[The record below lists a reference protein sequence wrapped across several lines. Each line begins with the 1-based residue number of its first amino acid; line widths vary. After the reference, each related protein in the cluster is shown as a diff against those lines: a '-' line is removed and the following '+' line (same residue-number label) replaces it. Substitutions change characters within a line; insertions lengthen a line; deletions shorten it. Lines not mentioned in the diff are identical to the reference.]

1 MRPAPWRGLPAVLAL
16 VLVAG
21 CSHGGSSGGGS
32 TSSGSTTPPP
42 SGTPSSTDAALATAL
57 TGSGVT
63 APTAPTPDSP
73 ALVDLGRSLFFDKV
87 ISGNRNIS
95 CASCHQMTQ
104 AAATGDGLPVAMG
117 EGATGDGA
125 LRTLNTGKLIARNAQ
140 PIYNAGVQGMTTLFW
155 DMRVSQDPITGALL
169 TTDFLLNGLTPG
181 RPQITALLTSA
192 AAAQAMFP
200 PTVPEEMRGQPGSN
214 ELANAVTN
222 EDVWSLIMARLVGT
236 QNGTVGG
243 IAAYRTKFMAAYPSV
258 ASFDDFN
265 FGHAAQAI
273 AAFERTTFTALRS
286 PFDAYLAGTTSALTD
301 SQKQGALLFFGKAH
315 CASCH
320 NGPLLTDLQ
329 PHGIATPQ
337 LGPGKNEPND
347 DRGRALITGVL
358 SDNYKFRTPPL
369 RNVAATGPWMHDGA
383 FTTLEGAVR
392 HHLNPAASIQ
402 SYNASQLPALF
413 AATVDTDAT
422 RIAARIAAIDPL
434 LGAPN
439 TLADSEVAEIL
450 DFLNSLTDSASLSA
464 GLTAA
469 PPSVPSGL
477 PVPD

>member
-1 MRPAPWRGLPAVLAL
+1 MRRVALAL
-16 VLVAG
+16 VLLAG
-21 CSHGGSSGGGS
+21 CSRGGGSSGGS
-32 TSSGSTTPPP
+32 TKGGSTTPPP
-42 SGTPSSTDAALATAL
+42 SSMDTALATAL
-57 TGSGVT
+57 AGAGVA
-63 APTAPTPDSP
+63 APTPPAPDSP
-73 ALVDLGRSLFFDKV
+73 ALVDLGRALFFDKV

-104 AAATGDGLPVAMG
+104 ATATGDGLPVAMG

-125 LRTLNTGKLIARNAQ
+125 LRALNTGKLIARNAQ
-140 PIYNAGVQGMTTLFW
+140 PIYNAGLQGMTTLFW
-155 DMRVSQDPITGALL
+155 DLRVSQDPVTGALL

-192 AAAQAMFP
+192 LAAQAMFP

-243 IAAYRTKFMAAYPSV
+243 IGDYRTKFLAAYPSV
-258 ASFDDFN
+258 TSFDDLN

-286 PFDAYLAGTTSALTD
+286 PFDAYLAGNTAALTD
-301 SQKQGALLFFGKAH
+301 GQKRGALLFLGKAR
-315 CASCH
+315 CAACH
-320 NGPLLTDLQ
+320 EGPLLTDLA
-329 PHGIATPQ
+329 PHGLATPQ

-347 DRGRALITGVL
+347 DRGRALITGLL

-402 SYNASQLPALF
+402 SYDATQLPPLF
-413 AATVDTDAT
+413 AATVDTDPT
-422 RIAARIAAIDPL
+422 RIAARVAAIDPL

-439 TLADSEVAEIL
+439 TLSNAEVADLL
-450 DFLNSLTDSASLSA
+450 DFLGSLTDPASLAA
-464 GLTAA
+464 GLNAA
-469 PPSVPSGL
+469 PSSVPSGL
-477 PVPD
+477 PIPD